1 MHFLIQRFEVW
12 QEGQRITDIEATGH
26 ERPFGAEPG
35 TGIKSRFYSST
46 GDAIDCVC
54 ELEAD
59 TLNAGCEL

>member
-1 MHFLIQRFEVW
+1 MHFFIQRFEVW
-12 QEGQRITDIEATGH
+12 QEDQRITGVEAIGH
-26 ERPFGAEPG
+26 ERQFRAEPG
-35 TGIKSRFYSST
+35 AGIKSRFYSST